1 MSEAIVFSALSGMST
16 LLGALV
22 VLRFGPLS
30 ERGISFSLGMSM
42 GVMLVVSLGSL
53 LSTAVR
59 YGTWVH
65 VVLGM
70 SAGLL
75 LMILLHQIETAN
87 GGGGKRPT
95 FARLGFLMVL
105 AMAAHNAPEGVAI
118 GIGFH
123 TEHQLGILLAL
134 SMAVHNVPEG
144 IGMAAPLRVS
154 GHSPLRILLIAAA
167 TGGMLPL
174 GAWIGEVF
182 LADKPDVVSAGLVFA
197 TTTILWV
204 TTQEVGPRA
213 WEMDRRAASAGAI
226 SGVLFMY
233 IIEKIHG

>member
-1 MSEAIVFSALSGMST
+1 MSEAIVYSTLSGMST

-22 VLRFGPLS
+22 VLKYGSLS
-30 ERGISFSLGMSM
+30 ERGISFSLGMSV
-42 GVMLVVSLGSL
+42 GVMLTVSLGSL

-59 YGTWVH
+59 YGTWAH
-65 VVLGM
+65 VMLGM

-75 LMILLHQIETAN
+75 LMIFLHHLETPKED
-87 GGGGKRPT
+87 GGKRSD

-144 IGMAAPLRVS
+144 IGMAAPLAVS
-154 GHSPLRILLIAAA
+154 GHSPLRVLLSAAA
-167 TGGMLPL
+167 AGGMLPL
-174 GAWIGEVF
+174 GAWIGDAF

-213 WEMDRRAASAGAI
+213 WEMDRRAASAGAL
-226 SGVLFMY
+226 SGMLFMY

>member
-1 MSEAIVFSALSGMST
+1 MSEAIAYSTLSGMST

-22 VLRFGPLS
+22 VLRFGSLS
-30 ERGISFSLGMSM
+30 QRGLSFSLGMSV
-42 GVMLVVSLGSL
+42 GVMLTVSLGSL

-59 YGTWVH
+59 YGSWAH
-65 VVLGM
+65 VMLGM
-70 SAGLL
+70 SAALL
-75 LMILLHQIETAN
+75 LMILLHRFEGRN
-87 GGGGKRPT
+87 EGGGKRST

-123 TEHQLGILLAL
+123 TEHRLGILLAL

-144 IGMAAPLRVS
+144 IGMAAPLKVS
-154 GHSPLRILLIAAA
+154 GHSPLRILLTAAA

-174 GAWIGEVF
+174 GAWIGEAF
-182 LADKPDVVSAGLVFA
+182 LADRPDVVSAGLVFA
-197 TTTILWV
+197 ITTILWV
-204 TTQEVGPRA
+204 ATQEVGPRA

-226 SGVLFMY
+226 LGVLFMY
-233 IIEKIHG
+233 IIERIHG

>member
-1 MSEAIVFSALSGMST
+1 MSEAIAYSILSGMST

-22 VLRFGPLS
+22 ALKFGPLS
-30 ERGISFSLGMSM
+30 ERGISFSLGISVS
-42 GVMLVVSLGSL
+42 VMLMVSLGSL

-59 YGTWVH
+59 YGSWAH
-65 VVLGM
+65 VMLGM

-75 LMILLHQIETAN
+75 LMVFLHHIETPK
-87 GGGGKRPT
+87 GDGGKRST
-95 FARLGFLMVL
+95 FSRLGLLMVL

-154 GHSPLRILLIAAA
+154 GHSSLRILLTAAA

-174 GAWIGEVF
+174 GAWIGEMF